1 MLYLDTSVLVAALT
15 REQRTA
21 FIQKWLAEK
30 PGGALAI
37 SDWVVTEF
45 SAALSIKVRTRQING
60 KQRADAL
67 SVFTSLVEESFT
79 RVTITPREFG
89 DAARYADQY
98 TTGLRAGD
106 SLHLAVCARLGV
118 PLVTL
123 DKTLA
128 KASTALG
135 IRSELL

>member
-15 REQRTA
+15 PERRTA
-21 FIQKWLAEK
+21 YIQKWLAEK
-30 PGGALAI
+30 PGGVPAI

-45 SAALSIKVRTRQING
+45 SAALSIKVRTRQINA

-67 SVFTSLVEESFT
+67 SVFTSLVETNFS
-79 RVTITPREFG
+79 RVTITPREFS

-106 SLHLAVCARLGV
+106 ALHLAVCARLGA

-128 KASTALG
+128 KAATALG
-135 IRSELL
+135 VRSELL